1 MAKKRKRGAPQKPQ
15 AERKEALTQ
24 IRLLASEK
32 AGFEEAA
39 ELSGL
44 SLSAWMRTRL
54 RMIAKKELEAEG
66 LPVEFLM
73 SAQKKPEQ

>member
-1 MAKKRKRGAPQKPQ
+1 MSKKRGAPQKSSSD
-15 AERKEALTQ
+15 RKAALTQ

-54 RMIAKKELEAEG
+54 RTVAKKELEAFGRE
-66 LPVEFLM
+66 PTFLKQ
-73 SAQKKPEQ
+73 QKKPEQ